1 MSCYASV
8 WTAEMEEN
16 FNVYVFHIV
25 VMGLREMSC
34 LLSEEKKKKKP
45 QENIITPEITDFWS
59 RFTAKVAAAK

>member
-1 MSCYASV
+1 
-8 WTAEMEEN
+8 MEED

-34 LLSEEKKKKKP
+34 LLSEEGKKKKNP
-45 QENIITPEITDFWS
+45 QENRITPEITDLWS